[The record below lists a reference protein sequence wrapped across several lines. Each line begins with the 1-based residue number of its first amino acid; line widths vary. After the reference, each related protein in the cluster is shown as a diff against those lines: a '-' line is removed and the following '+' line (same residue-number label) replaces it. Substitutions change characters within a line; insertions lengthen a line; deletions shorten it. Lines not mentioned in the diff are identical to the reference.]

1 MDGVPSLR
9 PEVVLHM
16 KARLA
21 REKDDADFEA
31 APPLLDEEARAWLRD
46 ALELANP
53 DVHGREHLR

>member
-1 MDGVPSLR
+1 
-9 PEVVLHM
+9 M

-53 DVHGREHLR
+53 DVHGRERLR